1 MIQHTKYSISQMKLS
16 CLWKSHELSSLIPV
30 PKITLSLLEPNLC
43 ILMKQII

>member
-1 MIQHTKYSISQMKLS
+1 MIQHTKYSISQMKI
-16 CLWKSHELSSLIPV
+16 SLIPV